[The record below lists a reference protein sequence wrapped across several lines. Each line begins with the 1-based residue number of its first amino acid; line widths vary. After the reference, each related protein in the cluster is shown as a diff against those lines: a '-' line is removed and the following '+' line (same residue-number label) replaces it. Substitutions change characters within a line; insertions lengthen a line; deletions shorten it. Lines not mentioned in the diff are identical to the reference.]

1 MPGLFNTQN
10 NLKIFLE
17 DTVKEN
23 DILKMKV
30 IITNFNISN
39 TYYLSKEQIDKLKSS
54 DMFNVEEITSQ
65 TQMDFTSNSNNNN
78 SNSDNI
84 ANKFCND

>member
-1 MPGLFNTQN
+1 MSGLFNTQN
-10 NLKIFLE
+10 NLTIFLE

-23 DILKMKV
+23 DILKIKV

-65 TQMDFTSNSNNNN
+65 TQMDLTSNNSN
-78 SNSDNI
+78 SNSDN
-84 ANKFCND
+84 KFCND

>member
-1 MPGLFNTQN
+1 MSGLFNTQN
-10 NLKIFLE
+10 NLTIFLE

-65 TQMDFTSNSNNNN
+65 TQMDLTSNNSNN

>member
-1 MPGLFNTQN
+1 MSGLFNTQN

-17 DTVKEN
+17 DTIKEN
-23 DILKMKV
+23 DILKSKV

-54 DMFNVEEITSQ
+54 DMFIVEEITSQ
-65 TQMDFTSNSNNNN
+65 TQMNLTRN
-78 SNSDNI
+78 SNSDN
-84 ANKFCND
+84 KFCND